1 MRLKIAFAIGAI
13 SLICSGLTGAAL
25 AQTAARALLAERDR
39 LFAERAV
46 SRAELDA
53 VQSEAQKVIAD
64 QNAYDADLAVSTRY
78 CNATVD
84 ESELGARLADCKSQ
98 QAALAL
104 RVPPLAT
111 RRRDVAARLT
121 TLRDRIRQETERLAA
136 IDVELAGM
144 EPSSE
149 YQGELAR
156 ARALQQSQLRRL
168 LLDVPGVVPAPPRT
182 TFQEGIITGI
192 SVGPSAAA
200 DLQLHAKSPY
210 SGRDYA
216 SEVSQGR
223 AAIFSFGQDDR
234 PVSELVRGLL
244 DSLSSGQYTLSSDAA
259 KALVHDLQGDHFM
272 RLTAHSNGAT
282 IAEALVRQ
290 GVITVDELNIVGG
303 DRSLANVSELQDLL
317 DSGKVKRV
325 RVWINPGDPVPSISS
340 GVSGRLQD
348 EALYWAGR
356 AAGAGADRAK
366 VEVCITDGAVGQAPG
381 LESHYLAS
389 AYFPNMAAL
398 ACR

>member
-1 MRLKIAFAIGAI
+1 
-13 SLICSGLTGAAL
+13 
-25 AQTAARALLAERDR
+25 
-39 LFAERAV
+39 
-46 SRAELDA
+46 
-53 VQSEAQKVIAD
+53 
-64 QNAYDADLAVSTRY
+64 
-78 CNATVD
+78 
-84 ESELGARLADCKSQ
+84 
-98 QAALAL
+98 
-104 RVPPLAT
+104 
-111 RRRDVAARLT
+111 
-121 TLRDRIRQETERLAA
+121 
-136 IDVELAGM
+136 
-144 EPSSE
+144 
-149 YQGELAR
+149 
-156 ARALQQSQLRRL
+156 
-168 LLDVPGVVPAPPRT
+168 
-182 TFQEGIITGI
+182 
-192 SVGPSAAA
+192 
-200 DLQLHAKSPY
+200 
-210 SGRDYA
+210 
-216 SEVSQGR
+216 
-223 AAIFSFGQDDR
+223 
-234 PVSELVRGLL
+234 
-244 DSLSSGQYTLSSDAA
+244 
-259 KALVHDLQGDHFM
+259 M